1 MNNLQSFCTNPSTNY
16 DIQNVKECLDN
27 GYKLGTMQF
36 KSMLDGETIP
46 DEWEIIDINDNIVII
61 FRNSFIANMFRG
73 ICDHYQLGYDLN
85 SNGNVSVLGD
95 IIHGLFFGYCIFDI
109 AQYCFLFENVNLNLT
124 LNSAKKHLHRGT
136 LTETLLTT
144 LITGGAFKKRTNK
157 LSTVFKYI
165 NRICNYLYDMIKSNP
180 EYFDMNSCAVR
191 NIKLG
196 TLIHGCV

>member
-1 MNNLQSFCTNPSTNY
+1 MKSFCTNPGTDDYNV
-16 DIQNVKECLDN
+16 QNIKECFDN
-27 GYKLGTMQF
+27 GYKLGSLQWE
-36 KSMLDGETIP
+36 SELHGETFP
-46 DEWEIIDINDNIVII
+46 EEWEIIHLNYDAILI
-61 FRNSFIANMFRG
+61 FRNSFIASMFRG
-73 ICDHYQLGYDLN
+73 ICDRYRLGYDLN
-85 SNGNVSVLGD
+85 RRETEEGD

-109 AQYCFLFENVNLNLT
+109 AQYGFLFENVNLTLT
-124 LNSAKKHLHRGT
+124 LNSAKKHLHKGT

-180 EYFDMNSCAVR
+180 EYFDMNSSAVR

-196 TLIHGCV
+196 TLVHGCV